1 MRRVA
6 GVVVDSGQRRAENG
20 RGTSSELMK
29 LLSTTSQLE
38 EGSSMRTP
46 SLRHSANGRSLLWAS
61 KGLSEIIFCFLT
73 LCLVNTAWAHP
84 PTDLQAYLQQRFHLS
99 APQARGAIGALLV
112 YARQRLQ
119 KSDFD
124 DLAAHVPNAAHIMLV
139 VKQQGIVTGPLD
151 DISEY
156 ERTLTSLEIGQP
168 LASQIAPAVLEWLG
182 AAGYSHERDILTS
195 IVR

>member
-1 MRRVA
+1 MRAAFPRHWA
-6 GVVVDSGQRRAENG
+6 NRRN
-20 RGTSSELMK
+20 L
-29 LLSTTSQLE
+29 
-38 EGSSMRTP
+38 
-46 SLRHSANGRSLLWAS
+46 HWAS
-61 KGLSEIIFCFLT
+61 RVLSEIVFSFMA
-73 LCLVNTAWAHP
+73 LCLALDANTARAHP

-112 YARQRLQ
+112 YAHQRLQ
-119 KSDFD
+119 KPDFD

-151 DISEY
+151 DIGEY
-156 ERTLTSLEIGQP
+156 ERTLASLEIGQP

-182 AAGYSHERDILTS
+182 AAGYSHERDILTA

>member
-1 MRRVA
+1 MGTALLRR
-6 GVVVDSGQRRAENG
+6 
-20 RGTSSELMK
+20 
-29 LLSTTSQLE
+29 
-38 EGSSMRTP
+38 
-46 SLRHSANGRSLLWAS
+46 SANRRSLLRAS
-61 KGLSEIIFCFLT
+61 RVLSGLIFSVLA
-73 LCLVNTAWAHP
+73 LCLSSYANTAWAQP

-112 YARQRLQ
+112 YAHQRLQ
-119 KSDFD
+119 KPDFD

-151 DISEY
+151 DIGEY
-156 ERTLTSLEIGQP
+156 ERTLASLEIGQP

-182 AAGYSHERDILTS
+182 AAGYSHERDILTA